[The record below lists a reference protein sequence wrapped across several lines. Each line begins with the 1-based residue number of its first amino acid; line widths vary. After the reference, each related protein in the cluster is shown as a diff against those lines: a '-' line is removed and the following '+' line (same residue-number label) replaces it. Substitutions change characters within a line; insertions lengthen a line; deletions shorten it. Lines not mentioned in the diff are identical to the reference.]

1 MDRLLTIC
9 KPTYN
14 RIQVLAADIK
24 DYLVLQDE
32 RFCIKVNDN
41 NSTDDTIPVLSNIKD
56 KRLIVNK
63 NPVNLGTMR
72 NGIAALK
79 GAKSKY
85 IMLLL
90 DKDTID
96 MRVFPLFLDYLE
108 KEEPYFGYVDLN
120 INSPIYIENFQPGIE
135 SIIKVAYLSKHP
147 SGFFWRADLFDEEIT
162 KPNYSDYQTFD
173 FIYDLINGSLAVK
186 YPSTIV
192 HMPLIINENIRT
204 DNLVKKYATKG
215 SYGYDTSNI
224 YFGKEKRLF
233 EFQTYIKSALSLDL
247 SIEDK
252 QSLTILLS
260 NRAVSNVTT
269 VLHDMMLNKTLCTH
283 YHLNIRKIT
292 FKEMVNNTRDVLEVF
307 KHETKDVLPQHFVKT
322 YSRMR
327 LIKTIIILVRH
338 LVRALYVKPK
348 DGKSAL

>member
-1 MDRLLTIC
+1 MNRLLTIC

-14 RIQVLAADIK
+14 RIQVLASDIK
-24 DYLVLQDE
+24 DYLALQDE

-147 SGFFWRADLFDEEIT
+147 SGFFWRADIFDEEII
-162 KPNYSDYQTFD
+162 KPNYDEYQTFD

-186 YPSTIV
+186 YPGTIV
-192 HMPLIINENIRT
+192 HIPLVINANIRSSS
-204 DNLVKKYATKG
+204 NCKLYSNKG
-215 SYGYDTSNI
+215 SYGYDASNI
-224 YFGKEKRLF
+224 YFGKEKRLLEF
-233 EFQTYIKSALSLDL
+233 ETYLKNSVTHDISK
-247 SIEDK
+247 EDK
-252 QSLTILLS
+252 CKIIAHLTYKGCS
-260 NRAVSNVTT
+260 SVSTG
-269 VLHDMMLNKTLCTH
+269 LHSIMQNKAACDH
-283 YHLNIRKIT
+283 YHLRTRNVTFIEMEKNICEILSILDEYCKEDIDRT
-292 FKEMVNNTRDVLEVF
+292 FVNRLKTIM
-307 KHETKDVLPQHFVKT
+307 FVKFT
-322 YSRMR
+322 YKSVECKLKSLFIRPEDGMR
-327 LIKTIIILVRH
+327 
-338 LVRALYVKPK
+338 A
-348 DGKSAL
+348 